1 MITSDIDARTL
12 VATVKTMMIRKYRSI
27 QFIHLAIFFQAEK
40 EVVTVKQR
48 VTLLVFQQPNPSFQ
62 PGA

>member
-1 MITSDIDARTL
+1 MIISGIHARTL
-12 VATVKTMMIRKYRSI
+12 VATLETMMIRKYRSI
-27 QFIHLAIFFQAEK
+27 LFINLAIFFQAEK

-48 VTLLVFQQPNPSFQ
+48 VTLLVSQQPNPSFQ

>member
-1 MITSDIDARTL
+1 MTISDIDARTL
-12 VATVKTMMIRKYRSI
+12 VATAKTMTIRKYKSI
-27 QFIHLAIFFQAEK
+27 LFINLAIFFQAEK